1 MAMASTSIHSAT
13 IPLHSTSTNTSLVC
27 NNSCAPPPPLAK
39 LHVGGAAAAGGG
51 GGKGGDFFLCNNL
64 CGHMYGN
71 CCALVIKPRKRN
83 RTPAVAPLAAIA
95 TSADAPTTDSG
106 NLLQLKT
113 ELLSIVAG
121 LDRGLLASAGDEV
134 AADDA
139 ARKLESIGDVVEL
152 PKDLDLLQGQW
163 RLVYSSGFVT
173 GSLGGQRP
181 GPPVGRLLPL
191 TLGQVYQRIDV
202 LSKELDNIV
211 DLRIGTPWPLP
222 TLELTACLAHSF
234 ELTGQSRGAG
244 IRIIF
249 EKTTIRPK
257 GSLSQLPPF
266 DTPPIPNF
274 LRQSSPNQNS
284 GDFVTTYLD
293 PEFRISRGD
302 CGELRI
308 FVRA

>member
-1 MAMASTSIHSAT
+1 MQMAMASTSIHSAT

-39 LHVGGAAAAGGG
+39 LHVGGAAGAAGGG

-71 CCALVIKPRKRN
+71 CCALVIKPRKRD

-95 TSADAPTTDSG
+95 TSADAPTTDSA

-234 ELTGQSRGAG
+234 ELTGGAG

-302 CGELRI
+302 RGELRI